1 MKILYAAAEISPFA
15 RMTYTADLLRFLPAS
30 LQDKGFEIR
39 ILLPK
44 YGSINDRRNRLH
56 EVIRLSGIEVE
67 VGDNV
72 ESMKIKVASI
82 PNAKLQVYFLDND
95 TYFKRKGLFKKP
107 NTDEFYE
114 DNAERLAFY
123 NKGVLETVMK
133 LGWEPD
139 IIHCHDWPA
148 GLIPLLV
155 KTKYKDEAIFK
166 NTQVIYN
173 LHHPENEG
181 QADTAKILELLG
193 LPEDIDINKLT
204 DNGKVDLLNVTLDTA
219 ILLADRIADLK
230 IFMIDWFE
238 LWKDLGILTV
248 VGTLIAAIIIQISK
262 ACLNKNFE
270 RFKWQET
277 QKIMLQIIEESKCN
291 KMTYIFIDFV
301 RF

>member
-44 YGSINDRRNRLH
+44 YGTINDRRNRLH

-67 VGDNV
+67 VGDNL

-95 TYFKRKGLFKKP
+95 TYFKRKGMFIDPKTEK
-107 NTDEFYE
+107 FYP

-133 LGWEPD
+133 LGWQPD

-148 GLIPLLV
+148 GLIPLLM
-155 KTKYKDEAIFK
+155 KTKYKDAEIFK
-166 NTQVIYN
+166 NTQIVYN

-181 QADTAKILELLG
+181 HGDTAKILELLG
-193 LPEDIDINKLT
+193 LPDDVDINKLT
-204 DNGKVDLLNVTLDTA
+204 ENGKVDLLKLGLMYSDHVVTGNYLRNEFD
-219 ILLADRIADLK
+219 DL
-230 IFMIDWFE
+230 FN
-238 LWKDLGILTV
+238 DLGIV
-248 VGTLIAAIIIQISK
+248 PKQIQGSPEDVSNKFSDYYRLIA
-262 ACLNKNFE
+262 
-270 RFKWQET
+270 
-277 QKIMLQIIEESKCN
+277 
-291 KMTYIFIDFV
+291 D
-301 RF
+301 

>member
-107 NTDEFYE
+107 NSDEFYE

-193 LPEDIDINKLT
+193 LPDDIDINKLT
-204 DNGKVDLLNVTLDTA
+204 NNGKVDLLRLGLQFSDHVVTGNY
-219 ILLADRIADLK
+219 LK
-230 IFMIDWFE
+230 DEFDETFKE
-238 LWKDLGILTV
+238 VGITPYQ
-248 VGTLIAAIIIQISK
+248 IQGSPEDVSDK
-262 ACLNKNFE
+262 FAE
-270 RFKWQET
+270 
-277 QKIMLQIIEESKCN
+277 
-291 KMTYIFIDFV
+291 
-301 RF
+301 

>member
-44 YGSINDRRNRLH
+44 YGTINDRRNRLH

-67 VGDNV
+67 VGDTK

-95 TYFKRKGLFKKP
+95 TYFKRKGLFKDPK
-107 NTDEFYE
+107 NESFYS

-155 KTKYKDEAIFK
+155 KTKYKDEKIFQGTK
-166 NTQVIYN
+166 VIYN

-181 QADTAKILELLG
+181 TADTAKILELLG
-193 LPEDIDINKLT
+193 LPEDVDINKLT
-204 DNGKVDLLNVTLDTA
+204 DNGKVDLLKLGLMYSDYVVTGNY
-219 ILLADRIADLK
+219 LK
-230 IFMIDWFE
+230 NEFDEVFNE
-238 LWKDLGILTV
+238 LGISPKQ
-248 VGTLIAAIIIQISK
+248 IQGSPEDVSAK
-262 ACLNKNFE
+262 FADYYRVLAE
-270 RFKWQET
+270 
-277 QKIMLQIIEESKCN
+277 
-291 KMTYIFIDFV
+291 
-301 RF
+301 

>member
-44 YGSINDRRNRLH
+44 YGTINDRRNRLH

-67 VGDNV
+67 VGDTK

-95 TYFKRKGLFKKP
+95 TYFKRKGLFKDPK
-107 NTDEFYE
+107 TEDFYP

-155 KTKYKDEAIFK
+155 KTKYKDEKIFQ
-166 NTQVIYN
+166 NTKVIYN
-173 LHHPENEG
+173 LHHAENEG
-181 QADTAKILELLG
+181 TADTAKILELLG
-193 LPEDIDINKLT
+193 LPDDVNINELT
-204 DNGKVDLLNVTLDTA
+204 DNGKVDLLKLGLMFSDHVVTGNY
-219 ILLADRIADLK
+219 LK
-230 IFMIDWFE
+230 DEFNEAFDE
-238 LWKDLGILTV
+238 LGIKPKQIQGSPEDV
-248 VGTLIAAIIIQISK
+248 SSKFADYYRTLA
-262 ACLNKNFE
+262 E
-270 RFKWQET
+270 
-277 QKIMLQIIEESKCN
+277 
-291 KMTYIFIDFV
+291 
-301 RF
+301 

>member
-44 YGSINDRRNRLH
+44 YGTINDRRNRLH

-67 VGDNV
+67 VGDTK

-95 TYFKRKGLFKKP
+95 TYFKRKGMFKNPK
-107 NTDEFYE
+107 DDSFYP

-155 KTKYKDEAIFK
+155 KTKYKDEKIFQ
-166 NTQVIYN
+166 NTKVIYN
-173 LHHPENEG
+173 LHHPQNEG
-181 QADTAKILELLG
+181 TASTTKILDLLG
-193 LPEDIDINKLT
+193 LPSDVNIDELS
-204 DNGKVDLLNVTLDTA
+204 DNGKVDLLKLGLKYSDHIVTGNY
-219 ILLADRIADLK
+219 LK
-230 IFMIDWFE
+230 DEFDGVFKE
-238 LWKDLGILTV
+238 LGIV
-248 VGTLIAAIIIQISK
+248 PKQIQGSPEDVSSKFADYYRTL
-262 ACLNKNFE
+262 
-270 RFKWQET
+270 
-277 QKIMLQIIEESKCN
+277 
-291 KMTYIFIDFV
+291 
-301 RF
+301 

>member
-44 YGSINDRRNRLH
+44 YGTINDRRNRLH

-67 VGDNV
+67 VGDTK

-95 TYFKRKGLFKKP
+95 TYFKRKGLFKDPKK
-107 NTDEFYE
+107 DEFYP
-114 DNAERLAFY
+114 DNDERLAFY

-155 KTKYKDEAIFK
+155 KTKYKDEKIFQ

-173 LHHPENEG
+173 LHHSENEG
-181 QADTAKILELLG
+181 TADTAKILELLG
-193 LPEDIDINKLT
+193 LPEDVDINKLT
-204 DNGKVDLLNVTLDTA
+204 DNGKVDLLKLGLMFSDHVVTGNYLKDEFDDVFKELNITPKQ
-219 ILLADRIADLK
+219 IQGSPEDVSNKFSDYYKVIA
-230 IFMIDWFE
+230 E
-238 LWKDLGILTV
+238 
-248 VGTLIAAIIIQISK
+248 
-262 ACLNKNFE
+262 
-270 RFKWQET
+270 
-277 QKIMLQIIEESKCN
+277 
-291 KMTYIFIDFV
+291 
-301 RF
+301 

>member
-1 MKILYAAAEISPFA
+1 MKILYVAAEISPFA

-67 VGDNV
+67 VGENI

-107 NTDEFYE
+107 DTDEFYE
-114 DNAERLAFY
+114 DNDERLAFY
-123 NKGVLETVMK
+123 NKGVLETVIK

-148 GLIPLLV
+148 GLTPLLV
-155 KTKYKDEAIFK
+155 RTLYKDEKIFK
-166 NTQVIYN
+166 NTKIVYN
-173 LHHPENEG
+173 LHHPINEG
-181 QADTAKILELLG
+181 DSDSARVLELLG
-193 LPEDIDINKLT
+193 LPADTDIDNLT
-204 DNGKVDLLNVTLDTA
+204 EEGKVDLLKLGLKYSDHVVTGNY
-219 ILLADRIADLK
+219 LK
-230 IFMIDWFE
+230 DEFDDIFKE
-238 LWKDLGILTV
+238 LGIKPEK
-248 VGTLIAAIIIQISK
+248 IQGSPEAVSDKFAEYYRTISD
-262 ACLNKNFE
+262 AE
-270 RFKWQET
+270 
-277 QKIMLQIIEESKCN
+277 
-291 KMTYIFIDFV
+291 
-301 RF
+301 